1 MARKRMTEEPDDS
14 DRWLIS
20 YADLMTS
27 MFAFFVVLYAVS
39 SVQEMK
45 FKQMSSSLGSALGNE
60 LPPTP
65 DKVVSESNRPL
76 LFVATPLHSVLLAPK
91 PIAVLIPPPL
101 AVSTLLD
108 ETPKLDDEAIHNQLK
123 ILQEK
128 MQMQTIASEL
138 EQQLAPL
145 IDQGKIRIKLS
156 SWGISLEMNASILF
170 SAAEA
175 KLNPNSF
182 EILESIAEVL
192 KDQALTIH
200 VAGYT
205 DNKAI
210 SNPYYP
216 SNWELSSA
224 RAGSVVR
231 LLIDAGIESKRL
243 AAIGYADN
251 QPVASNA
258 SAEGRMRNR
267 RVQLSIMAKSAAELE
282 SLSKNGI
289 PSH

>member
-1 MARKRMTEEPDDS
+1 MARKRIAEEADDN

-45 FKQMSSSLGSALGNE
+45 FQQMSSSLGSALGNE
-60 LPPTP
+60 LPPTT
-65 DKVVSESNRPL
+65 DKVDSEPNRPL
-76 LFVATPLHSVLLAPK
+76 LFVVAPLPSMLLTPE
-91 PIAVLIPPPL
+91 PIAVMASPPL
-101 AVSTLLD
+101 ALTALLD
-108 ETPKLDDEAIHNQLK
+108 ETPILSDEDLRHQLK
-123 ILQEK
+123 LQQEK
-128 MQMQTIASEL
+128 TQMQVIATEL

-145 IDQGKIRIKLS
+145 VNQGKIRIMLS
-156 SWGISLEMNASILF
+156 SWGISVEINASILF
-170 SAAEA
+170 AAAEA
-175 KLNPNSF
+175 KLNPHSF

-192 KDQALTIH
+192 KDQPLTIH

-210 SNPYYP
+210 SNPYFP

-251 QPVASNA
+251 QPLASNA
-258 SAEGRMRNR
+258 SVEGRMRNR
-267 RVQLSIMAKSAAELE
+267 RVQLSIMAKSAVEFE

-289 PSH
+289 PTH